1 VPDAVQRECVPARD
15 LSEYGS
21 YPGFA
26 LCAISAKPNAGYD
39 EQGVLMASRNLLN
52 GGQLIV
58 DYLVREGVPYV
69 FGLCGHGN
77 IGLLDALYERKPD
90 ITTISVHHETVAGFM
105 ADVYYRVA
113 GRPVATFTSCGPGS
127 ANLPIALANAFLDSV
142 PFLAI
147 TGNVPTSQ
155 FNRGAFQELYRHYQA
170 DYPSTVRA
178 YCKRVFQPTR
188 GDMVALTVRQAWK
201 TMVTGRPGPVV
212 LDVPFDIFKEAAAE
226 ETPNPK
232 EWNANISSRCGAD
245 PDGVSKAVDM
255 LIEAE
260 RPVILVGQGVRY
272 GGAGADLLALAERL
286 QIPVAASASGLGAI
300 PSEHPLALGLV
311 SRGGLYHANHAARQ
325 ADVLLALGVRF
336 DDRTSSSWLPGYSF
350 TIPPTK
356 LIHVDIDPDEIARNY
371 PVTLGLMADVRTFLR
386 QLLGEI
392 ERRKDINERAAARKK
407 WLAAIEGYR
416 REWNALVEPGFK
428 DDATPINPQRAAHEI
443 DRALPED
450 AILVSDI
457 GVHHNW
463 LLQFCKPK
471 RPDSL
476 IGSMGFGP
484 MGFGVAGVLGA
495 KLAAPE
501 RPCVGVVGDGA
512 FFMHASVL
520 GTAIEY
526 DLPVVWIIWNNFAY
540 ASIRGLQRGYLG
552 GRELATDFKH
562 PRTGAPY
569 NPDFAT
575 MARSAGVEGVTVERP
590 GDLADAVRAAIA
602 SGKPYLIDAMIAA
615 DKNPGGAGVWELPG
629 HGLSAPVIGGRH
641 QPGTEE

>member
-1 VPDAVQRECVPARD
+1 MTTNV
-15 LSEYGS
+15 
-21 YPGFA
+21 
-26 LCAISAKPNAGYD
+26 
-39 EQGVLMASRNLLN
+39 LN
-52 GGQLIV
+52 GGQVIV
-58 DYLVREGVPYV
+58 DYLVREKVPYV

-77 IGLLDALYERKPD
+77 IGLLDALFERSGD
-90 ITTISVHHETVAGFM
+90 IKTISTHHETVAGFM

-113 GRPVATFTSCGPGS
+113 GKPVATFTSCGPGS
-127 ANLPIALANAFLDSV
+127 ANLPIALGNAFLDSV

-170 DYPSTVRA
+170 DFPSTVRA

-188 GDMVALTVRQAWK
+188 GDMVPLAVRQAWK

-226 ETPNPK
+226 ETPKPE
-232 EWNANISSRCGAD
+232 EWCANISSRCGAD
-245 PDGVSKAVDM
+245 PEGVVKAVDM
-255 LIEAE
+255 LLGAE

-272 GGAGADLLALAERL
+272 GGAAAELMALAERL

-300 PSEHPLALGLV
+300 PSDHPLALGLV

-371 PVTLGLMADVRTFLR
+371 PVALGLMADVRTFLR
-386 QLLGEI
+386 QLLAEV
-392 ERRKDINERAAARKK
+392 ETRRTVADVAASHAG
-407 WLAAIEGYR
+407 WLATIDGYPKQSD
-416 REWNALVEPGFK
+416 AYIAPGFL
-428 DDATPINPQRAAHEI
+428 DDATPIHPQRAAHEI
-443 DRALPED
+443 DKALPED

-463 LLQFCKPK
+463 LIQFCRPR

-495 KLAAPE
+495 KFAAPG
-501 RPCVGVVGDGA
+501 RPCVSVCGDGA
-512 FFMHASVL
+512 FFMHANVL
-520 GTAIEY
+520 GTAVEY
-526 DLPVVWIIWNNFAY
+526 DLPVVWVVWNNYAY

-552 GRELATDFKH
+552 GRELATDFHNPK
-562 PRTGAPY
+562 TGERY
-569 NPDFAT
+569 NPDFAA
-575 MARSAGVEGVTVERP
+575 MARSAGVDGVRVDRAA
-590 GDLADAVRAAIA
+590 DLADAVRQAVAARR
-602 SGKPYLIDAMIAA
+602 PYLINANIGA

-629 HGLSAPVIGGRH
+629 LGQSQPAFGGRYRP
-641 QPGTEE
+641 Q